1 MSFSLF
7 LDQFLLRALCCGK
20 EQKLYKHHPLRFL
33 WSRSV
38 SWPSLESMDITN
50 PWRSGKDRSEYLL
63 KSNPNYLVIFYSLWE
78 MICMRNDM
86 WDGEDPDLWNYMQ
99 IHWIT
104 KYYPFFFMAFYK
116 LKSKFKYKFSSPYF
130 RIRDKLFSNSL
141 LHFCLFIYK
150 QNVGVGISGG
160 SVEPIYIYF
169 VLFFSLRMNVSQ
181 AGEKK
186 WKNDCFTQLLC

>member
-7 LDQFLLRALCCGK
+7 LDQFLLRALSCGK

-50 PWRSGKDRSEYLL
+50 PRRSGKDRSEYLL

-86 WDGEDPDLWNYMQ
+86 WDGKDPHLWNHMQ

-130 RIRDKLFSNSL
+130 RTWDKLFSSSL
-141 LHFCLFIYK
+141 LHFCLFIYRCRYIWWL
-150 QNVGVGISGG
+150 NRAH
-160 SVEPIYIYF
+160 IYIYIFF

-186 WKNDCFTQLLC
+186 WKTGCFTQLLC

>member
-63 KSNPNYLVIFYSLWE
+63 KSNPNYLVLFYSLWE

-86 WDGEDPDLWNYMQ
+86 WDGKDPDFEIICRYTESLN
-99 IHWIT
+99 II
-104 KYYPFFFMAFYK
+104 P
-116 LKSKFKYKFSSPYF
+116 SFSWHS
-130 RIRDKLFSNSL
+130 ISL
-141 LHFCLFIYK
+141 RVNLSINFQVLILGSEINFLATLCFIFVCLFTNK
-150 QNVGVGISGG
+150 
-160 SVEPIYIYF
+160 
-169 VLFFSLRMNVSQ
+169 M
-181 AGEKK
+181 
-186 WKNDCFTQLLC
+186 